1 MWSHNLSG
9 LPARKTEVGRRP
21 RCHEAGSVILID
33 SSVWIDYFNGVPTWQ
48 TDLLDNYLSNVPVV
62 IGDLILTEVIQGFK
76 SDKDYETARTIL
88 ADLPFRQMGGYNV
101 AIQSA
106 QNYRPL
112 RKAGV
117 TVRKTIDII
126 IATFCIMEGLT
137 LLHDDRDFDLM
148 ESHFSLKTSIPQ

>member
-1 MWSHNLSG
+1 M
-9 LPARKTEVGRRP
+9 
-21 RCHEAGSVILID
+21 ILVD
-33 SSVWIDYFNGVPTWQ
+33 SSVWINYFNGIPTWQ

-62 IGDLILTEVIQGFK
+62 IGDLILAEVLQGFR
-76 SDKDYETARTIL
+76 SDKDYETAKKFLSTL
-88 ADLPFRQMGGYNV
+88 QFRQIGGYNV

-106 QNYRPL
+106 QYYRLL

-137 LLHDDRDFDLM
+137 LLHDDHDFDPM
-148 ESHFSLKTSIPQ
+148 VSHFSLKTHTP